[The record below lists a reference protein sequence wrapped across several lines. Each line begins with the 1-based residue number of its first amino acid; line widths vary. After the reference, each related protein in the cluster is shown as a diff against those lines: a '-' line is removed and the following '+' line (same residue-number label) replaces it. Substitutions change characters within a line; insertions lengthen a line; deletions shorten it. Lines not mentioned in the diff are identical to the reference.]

1 MVPDARQRV
10 RRHQVVTFV
19 VLAFGFSW
27 GYDVVVSLLVGNSPG
42 ILVRGVVRTWGPLI
56 AAGLVTWAI
65 GGTPREWASQVTK
78 WRVKP
83 RWYLIAVGL
92 PIIWEDGLA
101 TSGVHLLV
109 GGSVEV
115 LPSPWWHYV
124 ANFLVV
130 LLLAGGLEEF
140 GWRGFAQPRLQE
152 RYSALTAAVAIG
164 VLWALWH
171 LPLFYLHDVSAYDA
185 SGYWTSYL
193 PHLVL
198 ESVALAWLYN
208 GTGGSL
214 LFPMVAH
221 ALGNIPQV
229 VTPVGDVGLAAQ
241 YTSELI
247 GVGLL
252 AGLLV
257 VYGRSYLA
265 PSRPTPPVP
274 GQHRE
279 NETTSSSGDQPPK
292 RTETVD
298 NT

>member
-1 MVPDARQRV
+1 MVSGV
-10 RRHQVVTFV
+10 RRRIRHHQLLSFL

-27 GYDVVVSLLVGNSPG
+27 GYDVAVSLLVGSSPG

-56 AAGLVTWAI
+56 AAGVVTWAI
-65 GGTPREWASQVTK
+65 GGVPREWASQVTK

-101 TSGVHLLV
+101 TSGVHLLA
-109 GGSVEV
+109 GGAVDV
-115 LPSPWWHYV
+115 LPSPLWQYLL
-124 ANFLVV
+124 NFLVV
-130 LLLAGGLEEF
+130 LLLAGSLEEF

-152 RYSALTAAVAIG
+152 RYSALTAAVVIG
-164 VLWALWH
+164 ILWALWH
-171 LPLFYLHDVSAYDA
+171 LPLFYLHDVGAYDA

-221 ALGNIPQV
+221 ALGNLPQV
-229 VTPVGDVGLAAQ
+229 AVPVGDVGLAAQ

-252 AGLLV
+252 VGLLV

-265 PSRPTPPVP
+265 PSRPTPRIP
-274 GQHRE
+274 GHYRGY
-279 NETTSSSGDQPPK
+279 ETSPSSGDQPLDGAK
-292 RTETVD
+292 TAD
-298 NT
+298 N